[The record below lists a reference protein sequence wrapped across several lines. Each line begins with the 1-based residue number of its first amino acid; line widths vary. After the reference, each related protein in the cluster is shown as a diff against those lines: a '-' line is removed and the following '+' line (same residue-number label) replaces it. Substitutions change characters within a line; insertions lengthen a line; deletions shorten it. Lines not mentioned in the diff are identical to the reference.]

1 MPRFSLSV
9 PAWLAD
15 VLVPPLL
22 LGLFVAFV
30 LGWRHATTPS
40 VTLASFRAAAI
51 LTAAYA
57 VGYLAALKLR
67 ALLGRAALRRW
78 GGLVAAV
85 GVLFL
90 LFSFGGLRPLGAPLI
105 GLGLGLLVGSSVSQP
120 NAALHPPSRGRL
132 AYLALVLAVPLALTV
147 TAAVTHRGEARW
159 TTLALFDLFFTGF
172 VAWSLLRYHAPESAL
187 FSATFCAFWG
197 IIGGWIFGPLL
208 LVGIAGFGGVAA
220 TASWLWEGDATG
232 APGAPVPV
240 A

>member
-22 LGLFVAFV
+22 LGLFVAFL

-78 GGLVAAV
+78 GGLV
-85 GVLFL
+85 
-90 LFSFGGLRPLGAPLI
+90 
-105 GLGLGLLVGSSVSQP
+105 
-120 NAALHPPSRGRL
+120 
-132 AYLALVLAVPLALTV
+132 T
-147 TAAVTHRGEARW
+147 RW

-208 LVGIAGFGGVAA
+208 LVGVAGFGGVAA